1 MSTNSPQHQPQDS
14 GEPTRTDT
22 KPESPYPRDNYF
34 AETDSEE
41 SNEDAGHLEF
51 AGIAKA
57 EWAAK
62 SLLMDGVG
70 RLDPIV
76 LEEDPTQCPKDCPEF
91 EADGECRHQS
101 WILHDEDTT
110 NELSEPKHYVRE
122 LESQLLTSDGLYRR
136 RENEECG
143 HLVSGGAIPDRPTEE
158 FLGIV
163 DDWLQFL
170 QQPNSNLM
178 ITTAE
183 RERLLHRARELK
195 RSGEKHDVTILRQLI
210 QEVTSC

>member
-14 GEPTRTDT
+14 GEPTREEM
-22 KPESPYPRDNYF
+22 ESPYPRDNYF
-34 AETDSEE
+34 AETE
-41 SNEDAGHLEF
+41 SNTTDKADSLEF
-51 AGIAKA
+51 SGTAKA

-62 SLLMDGVG
+62 TLLKDGVG

-76 LEEDPTQCPKDCPEF
+76 LEEDPTKCPEDCPEF
-91 EADGECRHQS
+91 EEEGECRHQS
-101 WILHDEDTT
+101 WMLHDQDTT

-122 LESQLLTSDGLYRR
+122 LESQLRTSDGLYRR

-170 QQPNSNLM
+170 QQPNSDFI

-183 RERLLHRARELK
+183 RERLLRRARELK

-210 QEVTSC
+210 QEVTGNA